1 MYLDAISLLD
11 IATLRMRSWEGGM
24 GKSHLQAAL
33 ECFFDLSDTDLRRI
47 KNPGPVRFLASLLT
61 TFYCFEIL
69 IFLVGE
75 KK

>member
-1 MYLDAISLLD
+1 
-11 IATLRMRSWEGGM
+11 M